1 MTLPVANF
9 VNTVATG
16 GTSTSVFI
24 TVFAERD
31 PTIHDTSYPV
41 QKRWINLAN
50 GQEWILIS
58 FSSTG
63 GVITANWL
71 QLFTNSIP
79 TGAVW
84 VDQATSTDMVVG
96 FYYFA
101 TAAITLTL
109 PTTAVQGDEFQVVAS
124 SSGAV
129 LIQSATGQYIALG
142 DITSAEAGGT
152 TSSANGDA
160 ITLVFQASSSTWWS
174 MGVQGDW
181 NTV

>member
-1 MTLPVANF
+1 M
-9 VNTVATG
+9 
-16 GTSTSVFI
+16 
-24 TVFAERD
+24 
-31 PTIHDTSYPV
+31 
-41 QKRWINLAN
+41 
-50 GQEWILIS
+50 IS

-152 TSSANGDA
+152 TSSAIGDA